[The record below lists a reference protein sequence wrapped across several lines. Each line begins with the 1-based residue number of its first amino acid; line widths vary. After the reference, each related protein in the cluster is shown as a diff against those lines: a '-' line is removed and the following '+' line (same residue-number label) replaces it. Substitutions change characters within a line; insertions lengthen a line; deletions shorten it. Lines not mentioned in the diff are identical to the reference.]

1 MKKIFSILIMTA
13 MIISMVTITSF
24 AATGV
29 TMSVDKTSANK
40 DDTIIVTFTLNDT
53 NGVRSLG
60 IGAKFDSDFVLGYD
74 SKSVEEYEVASW
86 VGSTYLDEYDSLGKT
101 SKWGDPVY
109 GADTTVYSGY
119 TYANAQYAKATAVT
133 KTNENVKVLQV
144 LLKVNTSDKKQAV
157 ITMPNAY
164 WGDASNN
171 KVTFAQQ
178 ELKINLNGYTEGGSG
193 STGVVIDG
201 EDFTNATDGMTSSD
215 VKNTTVTVG
224 DSVYNMGENGKVYT
238 FFKKTVDPLTAGSY
252 GVKATIG
259 GKEYKFPGK
268 ANVPAN
274 GSWVIKFIAPN
285 GTFQDG
291 TAFNVTSSEAYFN

>member
-1 MKKIFSILIMTA
+1 MKKIVSFFTLMVALI
-13 MIISMVTITSF
+13 
-24 AATGV
+24 
-29 TMSVDKTSANK
+29 TMSCNVFASEISTEDGSYTIKFVPSSTEVNVGDSFDVSVYLLDATDNNKTLDFEGGYGSFYLNVAFNNEFVSFNK
-40 DDTIIVTFTLNDT
+40 SSSTLTNYGLKASNCTGREKDLAIETATEEDVSISSTTPLVVLNFT
-53 NGVRSLG
+53 
-60 IGAKFDSDFVLGYD
+60 
-74 SKSVEEYEVASW
+74 
-86 VGSTYLDEYDSLGKT
+86 
-101 SKWGDPVY
+101 
-109 GADTTVYSGY
+109 
-119 TYANAQYAKATAVT
+119 AKAKGTAEFIIGTQGFNIADQNFSEV
-133 KTNENVKVLQV
+133 NAD
-144 LLKVNTSDKKQAV
+144 NTSVATTSVV
-157 ITMPNAY
+157 I
-164 WGDASNN
+164 
-171 KVTFAQQ
+171 K
-178 ELKINLNGYTEGGSG
+178 SG

-201 EDFTNATDGMTSSD
+201 EDFTSATDGMTSSD

-291 TAFNVTSSEAYFN
+291 TTFDVTSSEAYFN